1 MQRSDFRF
9 CFRFAFL
16 FLFLSLQRK
25 LALQA
30 LFSTV
35 CVIIILTSYL
45 RLSVVKTRFSL
56 NIILYIIIQNIIYN
70 IIYIDNILYIYACTY
85 ARDRVRVCHA
95 IITVPYLCR
104 NLPFFAIFLF
114 IHILC
119 CYILLLRLFFML
131 FVIISDFIAY
141 FTKFFA
147 KNLA

>member
-45 RLSVVKTRFSL
+45 RLGVVKTRFSL

-70 IIYIDNILYIYACTY
+70 IIYIDNILYIRVC

-95 IITVPYLCR
+95 IMIVPYLCR

-119 CYILLLRLFFML
+119 CDILLLRLFFMI
-131 FVIISDFIAY
+131 FVIISDFITH